1 MSGYNNSLVFQDT
14 KKKKKKGFHRTG
26 IILFQSSAKI
36 KAQEGRTEYR
46 RHIDDGVE
54 STDKKTLLSALMG
67 CSPEQDEEEYQ
78 TITICQKLQ
87 RINTEFGL
95 IPKKEIGL
103 KAESQH
109 GALEV
114 AKS

>member
-1 MSGYNNSLVFQDT
+1 
-14 KKKKKKGFHRTG
+14 
-26 IILFQSSAKI
+26 
-36 KAQEGRTEYR
+36 
-46 RHIDDGVE
+46 
-54 STDKKTLLSALMG
+54 MG
-67 CSPEQDEEEYQ
+67 CSPEQDEEENQ